1 MSHLR
6 SRSRDHD
13 PHDNGPMWGHPDPA
27 RPHDSGR
34 TLVWNYTPAL
44 CRIRRIL
51 ILVDLT
57 QIRNFRML

>member
-13 PHDNGPMWGHPDPA
+13 PHDNGPMWVHPDPA
-27 RPHDSGR
+27 RPHDSDR